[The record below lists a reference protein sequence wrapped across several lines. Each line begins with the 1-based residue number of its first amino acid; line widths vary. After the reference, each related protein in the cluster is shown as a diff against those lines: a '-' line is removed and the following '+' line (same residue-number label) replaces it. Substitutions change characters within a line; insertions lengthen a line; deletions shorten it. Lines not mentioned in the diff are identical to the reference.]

1 MAVSNGARRDEILR
15 VAARVFRNKGYRS
28 ATLNDIADEFGFTR
42 AALYYYFKS
51 KEQILV
57 AVIESAGH
65 EITAQ
70 LEQTAALDAPPAEKL
85 DRILR
90 SHASL
95 VLSNVN
101 IFGVYLAEMK
111 SLPTRVRDTL
121 EAGERYYVDQLAAV
135 IQDGIDAGDF
145 EDVPPKLT
153 ALALLGMT
161 NAAVRWYR
169 RGRGV
174 SPDAFGDLVSHLGA
188 KALQA
193 PLGQRQP
200 KPSRSSSSVSS

>member
-1 MAVSNGARRDEILR
+1 VAVSNGARRDEILR

-95 VLSNVN
+95 VLS
-101 IFGVYLAEMK
+101 
-111 SLPTRVRDTL
+111 T
-121 EAGERYYVDQLAAV
+121 
-135 IQDGIDAGDF
+135 
-145 EDVPPKLT
+145 
-153 ALALLGMT
+153 
-161 NAAVRWYR
+161 
-169 RGRGV
+169 
-174 SPDAFGDLVSHLGA
+174 
-188 KALQA
+188 
-193 PLGQRQP
+193 
-200 KPSRSSSSVSS
+200 